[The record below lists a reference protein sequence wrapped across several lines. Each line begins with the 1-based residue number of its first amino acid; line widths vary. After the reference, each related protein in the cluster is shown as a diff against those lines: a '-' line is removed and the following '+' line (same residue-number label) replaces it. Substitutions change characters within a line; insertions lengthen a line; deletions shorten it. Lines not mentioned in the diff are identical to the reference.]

1 MKTFEQIARSM
12 YEAYRDESYLHAHT
26 HNLAWWHQLSSMSRN
41 CWIAAAKA
49 AHKEIT
55 EVF

>member
-55 EVF
+55 EVH